1 MSAAIAKSAE
11 EPIHEL
17 NTTPLIDVM
26 LVLLIMFI
34 ITIPIQTHAVDVDL
48 PIEGPPPPTPRLD
61 RNKVAIDAS
70 GAVLWNG
77 APVGL
82 PQLRA
87 VLTET
92 ARMRPA
98 PELHV
103 EPHPEARYAVVDEVL
118 AVIKRAD
125 VPAMGFVGN
134 ERYASF

>member
-1 MSAAIAKSAE
+1 MSAAVAPRFD

-48 PIEGPPPPTPRLD
+48 PTAIEPTDVRND
-61 RNKVAIDAS
+61 VNKVAVDPA

-77 APVGL
+77 TAIRMD
-82 PQLRA
+82 QLRVNLVA
-87 VLTET
+87 TT
-92 ARMRPA
+92 RMQRP

-103 EPHPEARYAVVDEVL
+103 EPHAEARYEVVDQVL
-118 AVIKRAD
+118 AVIRRSD
-125 VPAMGFVGN
+125 VQSMGFVGN
-134 ERYASF
+134 ERYRSF